1 MGCPGL
7 NNIKLPIKWPKS
19 KAVKIVERSCDKAFS
34 SLEQRGKELAY
45 CSRPLG
51 RIEKGGDLGLW
62 SIHTEQKEPR
72 WFQATWHQ
80 GKGHAKVTKSMISV
94 FYVAV
99 FTFFFYN
106 QLALFK
112 ARGNVK
118 SGRVP
123 EIRKEWGKTRMS
135 SLLPLVLQNM
145 DNDFTN
151 WWQLNHQTIW
161 KHFKTPMKATINLG
175 WSCVFSLP
183 KCLVRNKF
191 FQKII

>member
-99 FTFFFYN
+99 FTFFFITSWHS
-106 QLALFK
+106 L
-112 ARGNVK
+112 RPEEMW
-118 SGRVP
+118 RVA
-123 EIRKEWGKTRMS
+123 G
-135 SLLPLVLQNM
+135 
-145 DNDFTN
+145 
-151 WWQLNHQTIW
+151 
-161 KHFKTPMKATINLG
+161 
-175 WSCVFSLP
+175 
-183 KCLVRNKF
+183 
-191 FQKII
+191 FQKSEKSEEKPECHHFCHLFFKIWTMISLTDGNSITRLSGNILRHLWKLR